1 MASPDKADIEPR
13 RGMPSP
19 KLPRDEFRRRYLRQF
34 VDPAFD
40 RIRGHLEEAA
50 TIAWEAYDDSRKAPV
65 TRKAGPEFHDPSYDL
80 SVDWLAARDAINAA
94 QRQHADPNSASRILI
109 INGSPRS
116 EHTCPGEMSKSW
128 RLVEIAREAIAQTAS
143 IETDIL
149 DLSRTTSEYGRN
161 IHPCKACFSTA
172 AALCHWPC
180 SCYPN
185 HSLGQT
191 QDWMNEI
198 YPLWVAAHGVMII
211 TPVHWYQATSPLKL
225 MIDRLVCADG
235 GNPDPTRTHG
245 KDAKRAKEIEMAGW
259 DYPRHLDGRLFSVVV
274 HGDVE
279 GVENVRRALSDWM
292 CFMHMAPAGTKA
304 ELDRYIGYWEPYAT
318 SHAALDRDQAIQAE
332 VSNAAKTLAQAVT
345 AARAGQFPHPGADL
359 PDPRQK

>member
-1 MASPDKADIEPR
+1 
-13 RGMPSP
+13 MPSP
-19 KLPRDEFRRRYLRQF
+19 KLERDEFRRRYLQQF
-34 VDPAFD
+34 ADPAFD
-40 RIRGHLEEAA
+40 RMRGNLDEAA
-50 TIAWEAYDDSRKAPV
+50 DIAWDAYRNSRKAPV
-65 TRKAGPEFHDPSYDL
+65 TRKAGPEFDDPSYDL
-80 SVDWLAARDAINAA
+80 SVDWLAAHQAIVVARTQHEDLQAA
-94 QRQHADPNSASRILI
+94 AHVLI

-128 RLVEIAREAIAQTAS
+128 RLIEIARDTFAQTPS
-143 IETDIL
+143 LEIDIL
-149 DLSRTTSEYGRN
+149 DLARTTSEYGRH

-172 AALCHWPC
+172 APLCHWPC

-198 YPLWVAAHGVMII
+198 YPLWVRAHGVMII

-259 DYPRHLDGRLFSVVV
+259 EYPRHLEGRLFSVVV

-279 GVENVRRALSDWM
+279 GVGNVRRALSDWM
-292 CFMHMAPAGTKA
+292 CFMHMAPAGNKA

-318 SHAALDRDQAIQAE
+318 SHAALDHDVAIQKE
-332 VSNAAKTLAQAVT
+332 VVNAAETLAQAVH
-345 AARAGQFPHPGADL
+345 AARAGKLPIPGRDL
-359 PDPRQK
+359 RDPRKK